1 MVKIAFHDNCLC
13 ERGTTIA
20 LFDYAF
26 YNIKLLKNESI
37 IMYNGADQRN
47 IPEVLEK
54 FKKEFKL
61 CPYNNWD
68 EVDNILEKN
77 GVDILYLIKG
87 GDNEGKIS
95 LNKKNIIHCVFH
107 TKDSHGDVYGKISS
121 SIGDSH
127 IPIVNHMVHLPN
139 VNTNMRKKLGIP
151 SDAIVFGRYGG
162 FHEFNIECVHYVIDF
177 ITNENNNIY
186 FLFANTNKFCNEK
199 KNIIFLDKIIDLNE
213 KSEFINTCD
222 AMIHARLMGETFGL
236 SIAEFSIKNKP
247 IITCHSGDKAHLNIL
262 KDNCFIYNDANSLY
276 NIFNHI
282 YNNINYIILKDW
294 NMYKNYSPE
303 IIMNEFNEK
312 FITPCL

>member
-1 MVKIAFHDNCLC
+1 
-13 ERGTTIA
+13 
-20 LFDYAF
+20 
-26 YNIKLLKNESI
+26 
-37 IMYNGADQRN
+37 
-47 IPEVLEK
+47 
-54 FKKEFKL
+54 
-61 CPYNNWD
+61 
-68 EVDNILEKN
+68 
-77 GVDILYLIKG
+77 
-87 GDNEGKIS
+87 
-95 LNKKNIIHCVFH
+95 
-107 TKDSHGDVYGKISS
+107 
-121 SIGDSH
+121 
-127 IPIVNHMVHLPN
+127 
-139 VNTNMRKKLGIP
+139 MRKKLGIP

-162 FHEFNIECVHYVIDF
+162 FYEFNIECVHYIIDF

-247 IITCHSGDKAHLNIL
+247 IITCHAGYKAHLNIL

-312 FITPCL
+312 FISPCL